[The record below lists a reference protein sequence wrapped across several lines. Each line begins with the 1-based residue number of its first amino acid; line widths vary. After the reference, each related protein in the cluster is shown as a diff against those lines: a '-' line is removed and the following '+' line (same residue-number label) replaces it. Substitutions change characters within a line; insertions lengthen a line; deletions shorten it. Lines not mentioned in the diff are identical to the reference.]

1 MGDHQSKEG
10 GSTIT
15 LICPKRILTGDWRAF
30 CVGEEVSHLQVT
42 GHARGGTTQTRKKG
56 QQPAQSARQGSEV
69 TQRRRRH
76 GDTALGV
83 QMVV

>member
-1 MGDHQSKEG
+1 M
-10 GSTIT
+10 
-15 LICPKRILTGDWRAF
+15 
-30 CVGEEVSHLQVT
+30 GEEVSHLQVT